1 MTVGGGRNILGGMD
15 SGPRFQGETSYS
27 PPGEFAPSGL
37 KAVPASAAALA
48 LPRPE
53 GAGPGLWEVLRA
65 RRSRRDYSGAG
76 LSLDELGALAWAAQG
91 VTATVKGHGLR
102 AAPSAGAL
110 YPLDLYAALPGPK
123 PEAGIW
129 RYQPEGHR
137 LRPVLAGPALAE
149 LAKAALDQPFV
160 ASSAATFVLTA
171 HPERSAWRYEQRS
184 WRYFYLDAG
193 GIGENIQLA
202 AEALGLGACA
212 VGAFY
217 DSAVNELLGLDGQTE
232 LAIYLVAV
240 GRRGQSAGG

>member
-1 MTVGGGRNILGGMD
+1 LTVGRGGNILAGMD
-15 SGPRFQGETSYS
+15 IGPQFQDETAYP
-27 PPGEFAPSGL
+27 PPGDLAPGGL

-53 GAGPGLWEVLRA
+53 GAGSGLWEVLRA

-76 LSLDELGALAWAAQG
+76 LALDELGALTWAGQG
-91 VTATVKGHGLR
+91 LTAMAKGHALR

-110 YPLDLYAALPGPK
+110 YPLDLYAVLPGPE
-123 PEAGIW
+123 PAAGVW
-129 RYQPEGHR
+129 RYEPEGHA

-149 LAKAALDQPFV
+149 LARAAMDQPFI
-160 ASSAATFVLTA
+160 ARSAATFVLTA
-171 HPERSAWRYEQRS
+171 HPERSAWRYEQRA

-193 GIGENIQLA
+193 GIGENLQLA

-217 DSAVNELLGLDGQTE
+217 DSAVNELLGIDGQTE

-240 GRRGQSAGG
+240 GRRGDQGR